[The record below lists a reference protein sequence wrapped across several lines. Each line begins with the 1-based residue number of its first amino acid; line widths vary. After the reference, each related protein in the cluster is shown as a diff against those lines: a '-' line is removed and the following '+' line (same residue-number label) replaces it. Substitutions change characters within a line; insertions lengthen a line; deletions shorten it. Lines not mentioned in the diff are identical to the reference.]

1 MENERNQ
8 KMRTMKITRVDQD
21 DQSGLAGLNVEV
33 LDENGNVFRSDFI
46 ADDESDAYLRGVV
59 RDLLEFVK

>member
-1 MENERNQ
+1 
-8 KMRTMKITRVDQD
+8 MRTMKITRVDQD

>member
-21 DQSGLAGLNVEV
+21 DQNGLAGLNVEV

>member
-1 MENERNQ
+1 VENERNQ